1 MILRLEF
8 FVVLILVRLISYVG
22 EVLEFEVDI
31 IYMICWIDLKVVLVW
46 IKGEE
51 REWKLFV

>member
-31 IYMICWIDLKVVLVW
+31 ICLICWIDLKVVLVW

-51 REWKLFV
+51 RELKLFV